1 MHARFASA
9 VFLLGSEFLCRI
21 LSRSYEISGY
31 FLTLAVMGQVVSTAT
46 LWCMSPPSPPNMSY
60 LFIKLTVN
68 PSQVYVSTI
77 WKNTS

>member
-1 MHARFASA
+1 MHAWFASA

-46 LWCMSPPSPPNMSY
+46 
-60 LFIKLTVN
+60 
-68 PSQVYVSTI
+68 
-77 WKNTS
+77 